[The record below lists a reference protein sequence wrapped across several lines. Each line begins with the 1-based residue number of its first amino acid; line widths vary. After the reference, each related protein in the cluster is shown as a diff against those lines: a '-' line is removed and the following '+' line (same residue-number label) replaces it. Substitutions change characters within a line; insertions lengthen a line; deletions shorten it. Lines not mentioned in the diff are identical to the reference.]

1 MAPATRDGVIGEVDV
16 EIHEHRA
23 GKVTRQV
30 GRATVRRHDG
40 PAHVQQP
47 EVGQPV
53 SEFGGRDEHVH
64 TGDGTR

>member
-1 MAPATRDGVIGEVDV
+1 MAPATRGGVIGEVGV

-47 EVGQPV
+47 DISQPV